1 MKEQWVGLF
10 LVFFYISLHPNWN
23 FRCPIRFFGSLNSNF
38 KSKSESSKWR
48 MKRQK
53 VTYFGYNSVLEG
65 FWGRWL
71 WIEYKL
77 QKLKKADQKS
87 KSYLFWRK
95 LGSRQ
100 KSIGEYWKFAKKVL
114 DPILTNTFFSYGGG
128 FWGRWLR
135 IWIQNS
141 EFQNSGS
148 NMADQNS
155 KSYLFCVKIGTLGSL
170 RPFFRFKHQFRGK
183 SVNFVNFNKSAENQS
198 LLTKFRNLEIFPD
211 SDFPCRLSYIYLNYS
226 E

>member
-23 FRCPIRFFGSLNSNF
+23 SRCPIRFFGSLNSNF

-100 KSIGEYWKFAKKVL
+100 KKYWWVL
-114 DPILTNTFFSYGGG
+114 EIREKST
-128 FWGRWLR
+128 
-135 IWIQNS
+135 
-141 EFQNSGS
+141 GS
-148 NMADQNS
+148 NTYQ
-155 KSYLFCVKIGTLGSL
+155 YFFFIRGRFLGSL
-170 RPFFRFKHQFRGK
+170 IT
-183 SVNFVNFNKSAENQS
+183 NLN
-198 LLTKFRNLEIFPD
+198 TKFWI
-211 SDFPCRLSYIYLNYS
+211 SK
-226 E
+226 